1 MRTKTGLPRFL
12 AIKIPLSQS
21 FPCVGDS
28 GNETDLP
35 HTHKISSKR
44 ISSLHFIMSIV
55 KRPFY
60 SFRWKRRL
68 SGPCLD
74 TTLPAAKYAY
84 NLEHRETL
92 FIIMEAVRTCYKLGS

>member
-1 MRTKTGLPRFL
+1 MRTKTRLPRFL

-35 HTHKISSKR
+35 HTQKKMFSKR
-44 ISSLHFIMSIV
+44 ISALHFIMTIV

-68 SGPCLD
+68 SWPCLD

-84 NLEHRETL
+84 NLEHRET
-92 FIIMEAVRTCYKLGS
+92 MDGSL